1 MVRDASSAGCK
12 DFFRRDADINVTSFL
27 APIQGF
33 DDLND
38 SNSLETDHP
47 NE

>member
-1 MVRDASSAGCK
+1 MVVDASSAGCK
-12 DFFRRDADINVTSFL
+12 DLFRRDADVSVTSFL

-33 DDLND
+33 DDFND
-38 SNSLETDHP
+38 PNSLETDHP